1 MLPKEKTPFQ
11 KRRGNHE
18 GSYSY
23 DESKQLYRYRESFI
37 SAEGKRKA
45 KDIYS
50 KTKSD
55 LRRKVKQWHKER
67 KAGLDV
73 QTNLTVKSW
82 IQKWL
87 ILKKPTIRPRTFY
100 DYQKCMERYIIPAI
114 GNIRISRLTVAD
126 CQGMLNSFTTTL
138 SAGTINDIRRR
149 LKVMVR
155 AAVDQGLIAK
165 DVAGMTKPIHQRKT
179 DVVALSESEVQKLF
193 DVLDHWDARIEE
205 SGAPET
211 VSGRYNRHAV
221 RVMIYLAL
229 NSGCRLGELLGMSWK
244 QVSFAQRTISITQ
257 SLSQAGGRWLI
268 EDVKTRSSFRKIDIP
283 DSMMQMLRQWKEE
296 QSAYAAQLANLY
308 DRNLNLLF
316 SNSWGKPI
324 NSSNF
329 YQRYWKKLVRWADL
343 RENVTFHSLRK
354 THATLLLRAGVN
366 IKVVSE
372 RLGHSSTS
380 VTANVYSALLPDM
393 QDQAVQAL
401 DKIFKKGEEME
412 NAKEKAVAMLQHN
425 NGGAEKSEGT
435 SATSYSTIKGSKL

>member
-1 MLPKEKTPFQ
+1 M
-11 KRRGNHE
+11 
-18 GSYSY
+18 
-23 DESKQLYRYRESFI
+23 
-37 SAEGKRKA
+37 
-45 KDIYS
+45 
-50 KTKSD
+50 
-55 LRRKVKQWHKER
+55 
-67 KAGLDV
+67 
-73 QTNLTVKSW
+73 
-82 IQKWL
+82 
-87 ILKKPTIRPRTFY
+87 
-100 DYQKCMERYIIPAI
+100 
-114 GNIRISRLTVAD
+114 
-126 CQGMLNSFTTTL
+126 
-138 SAGTINDIRRR
+138 
-149 LKVMVR
+149 
-155 AAVDQGLIAK
+155 
-165 DVAGMTKPIHQRKT
+165 
-179 DVVALSESEVQKLF
+179 
-193 DVLDHWDARIEE
+193 LDHWDAHIEE
-205 SGAPET
+205 SGVPET

-244 QVSFAQRTISITQ
+244 QVNFAQRTISITQ

-401 DKIFKKGEEME
+401 DKIFKKGEKME
-412 NAKEKAVAMLQHN
+412 NAKEKAVAMRQHN
-425 NGGAEKSEGT
+425 NGKAEKSRRN
-435 SATSYSTIKGSKL
+435 LC